1 MEGKVWLFIEIH
13 KKLKE
18 IKKNILAAANCT
30 CIWPILTNLTLRMWI
45 LPAGGS
51 LASVRDELGNRRLR
65 RSSRK
70 GGVGGIG
77 RRGGRKKSL
86 DSIQSKREFMPAN
99 PRNQSKFPATLNIQ
113 DECIHLVIL
122 LDILK
127 DSTES
132 VNSKD
137 LVSNPVLQECFPIKT
152 QEDYNEVSLTCVRL
166 NKIII

>member
-13 KKLKE
+13 KKLKDT
-18 IKKNILAAANCT
+18 KKNILAAENCT

-70 GGVGGIG
+70 GGVGELG
-77 RRGGRKKSL
+77 RGGTQKIIGFNPIKARIHAGQSQK
-86 DSIQSKREFMPAN
+86 SIQISCNAEHPRWMYTSGYIARYIKRFH
-99 PRNQSKFPATLNIQ
+99 RIRK
-113 DECIHLVIL
+113 
-122 LDILK
+122 LK
-127 DSTES
+127 RFC
-132 VNSKD
+132 
-137 LVSNPVLQECFPIKT
+137 LNPVLQECFPIKT

>member
-1 MEGKVWLFIEIH
+1 MEGKSLTIH
-13 KKLKE
+13 RNSQKKLKE

-77 RRGGRKKSL
+77 EGGGRKKSL

-127 DSTES
+127 DSTE
-132 VNSKD
+132 
-137 LVSNPVLQECFPIKT
+137 T
-152 QEDYNEVSLTCVRL
+152 Q
-166 NKIII
+166 KIWFKPCLAGMLPNQDAGGL

>member
-1 MEGKVWLFIEIH
+1 M
-13 KKLKE
+13 
-18 IKKNILAAANCT
+18 
-30 CIWPILTNLTLRMWI
+30 
-45 LPAGGS
+45 GG
-51 LASVRDELGNRRLR
+51 LG
-65 RSSRK
+65 
-70 GGVGGIG
+70 
-77 RRGGRKKSL
+77 GGRGDAKKSL

-127 DSTES
+127 DSRES

-152 QEDYNEVSLTCVRL
+152 QEDYNEVSLTSLRVFL
-166 NKIII
+166 GQLPKIII